1 MERRVGHSSVLAI
14 IRAATAALV
23 LGVLAIANLT
33 LDFRSEVRSAQVVI
47 LSKRTYTGSNKSEPG
62 VLAG

>member
-1 MERRVGHSSVLAI
+1 MERREGLSSVLAVV
-14 IRAATAALV
+14 RVATAALV
-23 LGVLAIANLT
+23 LGLLAIAKLT

-47 LSKRTYTGSNKSEPG
+47 FSKRTYTGSNKSEPG

>member
-1 MERRVGHSSVLAI
+1 MERREGLSSVLAVV
-14 IRAATAALV
+14 RVATAALV
-23 LGVLAIANLT
+23 LGLLAIAKLT